1 MKYRSL
7 LFKTSDPFDTFN
19 TEELFVKAVKEIVST
34 SMNCP
39 EYKKILESM
48 NFKPD
53 FIESYDDIQN
63 PFSSDI
69 IF

>member
-19 TEELFVKAVKEIVST
+19 TEELFVKAVKENSKYQYD
-34 SMNCP
+34 NCP

-53 FIESYDDIQN
+53 FIESYDDIQKI
-63 PFSSDI
+63 PFC
-69 IF
+69 